1 MELVAG
7 SKMTLPNLCMEPW
20 LHSAVAV
27 ENLVQISYFGT
38 VNYL

>member
-7 SKMTLPNLCMEPW
+7 SKMTLPNLW
-20 LHSAVAV
+20 SLDYTVAI